1 MNKLKQAYLQLAVE
15 RDRTRRQA
23 ERYAHESQRWTE
35 RLTLAKRC
43 GEPELATQ
51 ARERALQTAQ
61 AEIQLRRE
69 LVRQEVLIDQLI
81 ASLKA

>member
-23 ERYAHESQRWTE
+23 ERYAHESQRWIE
-35 RLTLAKRC
+35 RIALAKRC
-43 GEPELATQ
+43 GESELASQ

-61 AEIQLRRE
+61 AEIRLRGE
-69 LVRQEVLIDQLI
+69 LARQEVLVDQLV
-81 ASLKA
+81 ASLHA